1 MLALLSAAAALTP
14 VADSDIWWH
23 LAAAREMW
31 RTGDVLRADPFSLG
45 AAGRP
50 WIDVHWLFQLL
61 VHAGFQRGG
70 CWRWCWARRR
80 WSAWD
85 RWSCWRRCGGRCAPA
100 GPVAAGPPD
109 VVAVGCALL
118 ALALP
123 AALLAARH
131 LLLVRP
137 VILSLVFLALFLWV
151 LERYR
156 AGGRATGTGSLLLL
170 PLVQV
175 LWVNCQGLSA
185 LGPAVV
191 ADIWQGMAW
200 PAWENGANCP
210 RAGAAAC
217 WACWRCC
224 WPPAW

>member
-1 MLALLSAAAALTP
+1 MLGKAAL
-14 VADSDIWWH
+14 VGLGSLVL
-23 LAAAREMW
+23 LATVRRA
-31 RTGDVLRADPFSLG
+31 LRP
-45 AAGRP
+45 
-50 WIDVHWLFQLL
+50 
-61 VHAGFQRGG
+61 
-70 CWRWCWARRR
+70 
-80 WSAWD
+80 
-85 RWSCWRRCGGRCAPA
+85 PA
-100 GPVAAGPPD
+100 GLVAAGPPD

-156 AGGRATGTGSLLLL
+156 AGGTKTGTGTGTGSLLLL

-191 ADIWQGMAW
+191 GGYLAGHGLARLGKRRELPEGGGRRLLGVLALLLAAGLVTPFGPSAALFPLRLLARMTPGGRTCSRPTSPRTSRRSSWNA
-200 PAWENGANCP
+200 PCP
-210 RAGAAAC
+210 GR
-217 WACWRCC
+217 WRR
-224 WPPAW
+224 WSR